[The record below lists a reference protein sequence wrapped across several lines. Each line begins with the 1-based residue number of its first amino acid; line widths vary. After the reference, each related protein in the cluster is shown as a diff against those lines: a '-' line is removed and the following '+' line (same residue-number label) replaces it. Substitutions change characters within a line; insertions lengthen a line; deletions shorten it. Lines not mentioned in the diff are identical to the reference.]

1 MQAIKTKYLPA
12 TNTKPSRIKAECEA
26 GSITISYDYSLN
38 IDQLHQK
45 AACMLIEKLEWKP
58 VFIHTGS
65 FGTDYYHVLEFTGN
79 NYNRAIPEF
88 LKEQA

>member
-1 MQAIKTKYLPA
+1 MQAIRTKYLPA
-12 TNTKPSRIKAECEA
+12 THTKPSRIKAECEA
-26 GSITISYDYSLN
+26 GTITISYDYSLN

-45 AACMLIEKLEWKP
+45 AAYMLLEKLKWAPE
-58 VFIHTGS
+58 FIHTGS
-65 FGTDYYHVLEFTGN
+65 FKGNYYHVLGFTSN